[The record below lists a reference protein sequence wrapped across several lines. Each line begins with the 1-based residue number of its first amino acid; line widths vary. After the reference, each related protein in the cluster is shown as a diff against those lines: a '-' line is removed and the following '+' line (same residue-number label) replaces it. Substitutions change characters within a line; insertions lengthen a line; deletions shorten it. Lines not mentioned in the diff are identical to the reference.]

1 MSYGFFRLTPGVK
14 NLLIATGVMFLLE
27 LLVRRITGN
36 DFLMKWLC
44 VYMAPRESP
53 VETWLQIWRP
63 FTYVFLHSGLSHLFW
78 NMLGLFLLGPP
89 LEASIGTARFYRV
102 YFVSGVLGALLAILG
117 SAVLGARGD
126 YLVGAS
132 GAVMGVMFAFITLNP
147 NQTFLIWMV
156 LPIKALYLGLLV
168 AGVQL
173 YSALAH
179 TGLSNTSFLA
189 HLGGIAAGFGMA
201 RTGFWFEN
209 LNPMGG
215 LKRRWRR
222 RHLRAVPARKPAMP
236 IEPPF
241 RAAPLPAA
249 VEDMEEQV
257 DAILDKVRLQGMES
271 LTEAERRTLDAHST
285 RLRQRDHAG

>member
-1 MSYGFFRLTPGVK
+1 MRYGFFRLTPGVK

-27 LLVRRITGN
+27 LLVRRLTGN
-36 DFLMKWLC
+36 DFLTKWLC
-44 VYMAPRESP
+44 VYMAPREYP
-53 VETWLQIWRP
+53 VETWLQVWRP
-63 FTYVFLHSGLSHLFW
+63 FTYVFLHGSLSHLFW
-78 NMLGLFLLGPP
+78 NMLGLLLLGPP

-102 YFVSGVLGALLAILG
+102 YFVSAVMGALLAILG
-117 SAVLGARGD
+117 AAVIGTEN

-147 NQTFLIWMV
+147 NETFLVWMV
-156 LPIKALYLGLLV
+156 LPIRALYLGLIV

-201 RTGFWFEN
+201 RSGFWFEN

-215 LKRRWRR
+215 LKRKWRR
-222 RHLRAVPARKPAMP
+222 RHLRPVPARKAALPP
-236 IEPPF
+236 EPPF
-241 RAAPLPAA
+241 RAVPLPAA
-249 VEDMEEQV
+249 QEDMEKQV
-257 DAILDKVRLQGMES
+257 DAILDKVRVSGMDALS
-271 LTEAERRTLDAHST
+271 EAERRTLDAHST